1 MRKEKPADTTLKPS
15 PDWMKNN
22 SAPLA
27 GDEIAGT
34 MICTI
39 HNNTE
44 SEIVNIIEPKKWTKT
59 QTSSLSD
66 QYCTAMKNT
75 NIRRAQNV
83 VFEPWCLSSRV
94 TGVLMMFRQGFI
106 MVCTMVLTR

>member
-59 QTSSLSD
+59 KTSSLSD
-66 QYCTAMKNT
+66 QHCTAIKNT
-75 NIRRAQNV
+75 NIRRPQNV
-83 VFEPWCLSSRV
+83 MFEPGCLSSRL
-94 TGVLMMFRQGFI
+94 TGVLMMFHQGFI
-106 MVCTMVLTR
+106 MVYMKVLSR